1 MLAAVLGAAV
11 VVTTAAASSS
21 AAVTAVEPALTLE
34 GNWTGTQTCQ
44 ASLAGRCAAPEPDQ
58 KMTLTANGSG
68 VFQGDLVLASTQLT
82 RGPRGD
88 SYFVTG
94 DVRGSSNGKVHGTY
108 IGEYFRHTPSFWG
121 NDPT

>member
-21 AAVTAVEPALTLE
+21 AAVTVEPALTLE

-58 KMTLTANGSG
+58 
-68 VFQGDLVLASTQLT
+68 
-82 RGPRGD
+82 
-88 SYFVTG
+88 
-94 DVRGSSNGKVHGTY
+94 
-108 IGEYFRHTPSFWG
+108 
-121 NDPT
+121 